1 MAATM
6 RSGGLHHASSLGN
19 IEASSSQSTTNLAAR
34 NYDSEDENMGRK
46 KTRPFDTGPGS
57 RAPIYSKGDI
67 REQYCLT
74 DRQLSSIDQ
83 PRRERFFGC
92 WSGRNA
98 PQSFL
103 GVCVGRRAPSD
114 ENLADYAP
122 MQRYPRHIHAGPITK
137 SILQQYD
144 DELDN
149 PYFRRK
155 PTSFLAG
162 PAGGGPALVT
172 GSSATLPAGD
182 IRRCTWMP
190 PMDDEVGVQM
200 EGPSNRSCWLSLP
213 PVAISPFL
221 SPQLRPSHHHSH
233 QQLQQLQH
241 HQQQQKLAHN
251 HLQQHLHQ
259 NHHRALQPCP
269 SAATSVSSSADLD
282 LPLIPPPPPPS
293 ARSPAEDRATSP
305 FVVGTPLASASA
317 RAAAYLSLS
326 TEQLPGLY
334 RCPAHSDLPPA
345 PPPPPPPNVG
355 LIDGPPRTKHVSF
368 ARSYTLTSFNEAAG
382 GRPMSRLTAARSQ
395 ERLIGGKK
403 PTITLSTQ
411 HQPMAAH
418 FGTPLHSIL
427 QQSNQQQHQQQQQP
441 LLHIQLGPQPQQHQH
456 QHIHTHQH
464 LPHHLQQAAAQQ
476 QQQQQQHL
484 INQFQHQQQQHQ
496 HPMQQPHSHTQQQ
509 QQQQQQQGV
518 SVQTPSHLTPQQQ
531 QQLHHQQQQ
540 LQQQHHQQQ
549 LLLQQQQHQQ
559 QQHQQQQQQL
569 QDQVVTVEKIKRSAM
584 KTQATQTEVHLNKK
598 RPNAPH
604 HLSLSPRTI
613 HRVKMVSQGAQT
625 NGGLNGGRKLTK
637 SLSEAADRI
646 QENGIDSSAGSIDEP
661 KTPTEHEL
669 LHRTQSEEPPKSP
682 FTITSPPSKSSLIQ
696 HFELPS
702 RASSQMSHSDVS
714 RSDHFPLDRIMT
726 HSRNHSQDSATSYRS
741 TDGSRT
747 SYETSS
753 YPYEMYDSIVL
764 PRRSSHT
771 LSNEP
776 FQVLRKDIEQVHHH
790 GYENGHVFESH
801 SLPRRTCIH
810 HKPEEFHTHT
820 LPRRDPHHPHHH
832 HEIIFKDQL
841 KIPPQEMLI
850 SNGSVN
856 QDIRSF
862 DSNSLNRRMS
872 AHVSVAHQDPK
883 LNQHRR
889 ASYAYVTP
897 ETHSSLTRRNSITH
911 QQVQKVQP
919 MIQAHHPT
927 QQQQQQP
934 STIPSKKQQQQPTT
948 PQPQQFQPLIKPQ
961 PPIFSTPSHP
971 PPSCPITPP
980 NIQPLDMQ
988 DDTKSSSDES
998 CSTCDSESEK
1008 DDKEEQEIF
1017 IDFKPRVSPV
1027 PSPNAV
1033 KKKKLQKTV
1042 SEGEILIDKKK
1053 TKPTEKPTAAI
1064 SASEEDLVSP
1074 TTADSHQDSNLQFST
1089 TPIKDEGIFIGSPP
1103 QITATAESER
1113 RKESF
1118 RKRSISLDEPTSV
1131 EEEKGLLE
1139 ELEADAKD
1147 DKMATAPPSPY
1158 REEKLSIKSHSPF
1171 HSSESLATRDNSDA
1185 NWNESQ
1191 STIMTPSLADNG
1203 MLTPTSKRKN
1213 LLLQHQQRSS
1223 MDTDAMDME
1232 DIADQPLPPLP
1243 GAVNPLQGV
1252 MPQQTS
1258 IVGPMTSPSSSSAI
1272 AISQLSS
1279 PAAAVGSISQPLL
1292 PSGPPVATGIVKP
1305 TPTIAVIPSLSIERE
1320 QEQHHLRQQQQQQ
1333 QSGSSKTAT
1342 LRRPSRPLSPSK
1354 RRGSADHKQKQLT
1367 KIEPLIHR
1375 SPDNADRIVP
1385 TLKDQSPLSAPGTP
1399 QPIFSAPDLIKPA
1412 GPMIPAHHSQP
1423 SITATGTGATP
1434 SGSSNRAPHSVIQSP
1449 RFEHA
1454 KLKNLDERDLGSEG
1468 STTEDYAT
1476 CTDNSKRTGPPSSSA
1491 HAGPAGA
1498 KANATQEGS
1507 SFESASSLYSL
1518 ARVDAI
1524 SEDTPPVEEIPQ
1536 SPPHIPVLPKASPA
1550 HSVSSSSSE
1559 SYAMATKKSS
1569 PPRTTVLPKAMGGKI
1584 KIKPE
1589 SISDDERSEKRYSS
1603 SHDEKDLGKGTLT
1616 RGARRGRDWNEE
1628 ERRRKKSTFKLEFD
1642 KDSLR
1647 TYTTPMLRQPSP
1659 GFKKLSPEDKSALN
1673 VLDGA
1678 SPSGKQKRF
1687 RPKTRKS
1694 PRARTATGG
1703 EETTIAASTP
1713 MRRAKTP
1720 LIRSPE
1726 KPPSSTLPAHV
1737 TVPKLSPAQYYSQI
1751 KSPPSGSSPRK
1762 QKMPPTEQRLK
1773 AISTESLRS
1782 VSPGSDSVFY
1792 SEADGLSQSDQQVHC
1807 HHCGKEVE
1815 SGTGTGTGAAG
1826 ESEESMTTALTLDST
1841 DGDRPDI
1848 VQPPEGFADSPDC
1861 TKTVHT
1867 RLYKKMDKR
1876 FRSEDRH
1883 ADRSRHFKSRQEY
1896 RAKSEERG
1904 RDETEPNNLRPAGS
1918 SPCVAPVAPYTE
1930 HQAEPEQGIYH
1941 GNYKAGLWIC
1951 IADRDVWRRYD
1962 LSGDGSFDRAPRD
1975 VADRRGSTDSE
1986 KDFRKKYQAITHR
1999 LVHRRSCVEMYRRQ
2013 STNSFETDKTVMVC
2027 RKSGEFG
2034 FRIHGSKPVVVS
2046 AIEPETPAE
2055 TSGLEVGDIVLSVNG
2070 IPVIDKSHS
2079 EVVKI
2084 AHAGSDTLEL
2094 EVARTIGVLSPLD
2107 DTTSNPSLY
2116 SGFLWRNSTTNP
2128 GKWIRRW
2135 FLLRPD
2141 HCLYYYKSEL
2151 DNQPI
2156 GAIMLTNH
2164 KVDRLTIEASGKAFS
2179 FAVDTEEGTKVQLAG
2194 DTDEAASRWI
2204 AIISHAAQ
2212 QSDPWL
2218 ENSARNLRLSVSGIH
2233 KPDCAGPLTKL
2244 GSKWRSWTKRY
2255 CVLKDAVLYFYHDAG
2270 SKNAFGMACLQGY
2283 RVQPSSA
2290 GGKKYAFEIVPP
2302 ELTLRHYYFHTD
2314 TEMDKKRWVAA
2325 LEYSIDRWMKAG

>member
-661 KTPTEHEL
+661 KT
-669 LHRTQSEEPPKSP
+669 
-682 FTITSPPSKSSLIQ
+682 
-696 HFELPS
+696 
-702 RASSQMSHSDVS
+702 
-714 RSDHFPLDRIMT
+714 
-726 HSRNHSQDSATSYRS
+726 
-741 TDGSRT
+741 
-747 SYETSS
+747 
-753 YPYEMYDSIVL
+753 
-764 PRRSSHT
+764 
-771 LSNEP
+771 
-776 FQVLRKDIEQVHHH
+776 
-790 GYENGHVFESH
+790 
-801 SLPRRTCIH
+801 
-810 HKPEEFHTHT
+810 
-820 LPRRDPHHPHHH
+820 
-832 HEIIFKDQL
+832 
-841 KIPPQEMLI
+841 
-850 SNGSVN
+850 
-856 QDIRSF
+856 
-862 DSNSLNRRMS
+862 NSLNRRMS

-1033 KKKKLQKTV
+1033 KKKKLQKTL

-1118 RKRSISLDEPTSV
+1118 RKRSISLDEPTSA

-1147 DKMATAPPSPY
+1147 DKMATAPPSPS

-1258 IVGPMTSPSSSSAI
+1258 IVGPMTSSSSSSAI

-1292 PSGPPVATGIVKP
+1292 PGGPPVATGIVKP

-1320 QEQHHLRQQQQQQ
+1320 QEQHHLRQQQQ

-1454 KLKNLDERDLGSEG
+1454 KLKSLDERDLGSEG

-1498 KANATQEGS
+1498 KGIFKSIHAIRPTTKQVTANATQEGS

-1569 PPRTTVLPKAMGGKI
+1569 PPRTTVLPKAMSGKI

-1826 ESEESMTTALTLDST
+1826 ESEESMTTALTHDST

>member
-19 IEASSSQSTTNLAAR
+19 IEASSSQSNTNLAAR
-34 NYDSEDENMGRK
+34 SYDSEDENMGRK
-46 KTRPFDTGPGS
+46 KGRPFDTGPGS
-57 RAPIYSKGDI
+57 RAPVYSKGDI

-74 DRQLSSIDQ
+74 DRQLNSIEQ

-98 PQSFL
+98 HQSFL

-122 MQRYPRHIHAGPITK
+122 MQRYPRYINPGPITK

-162 PAGGGPALVT
+162 SAGGAGTGTGGAMVT

-182 IRRCTWMP
+182 VRRCTWMP
-190 PMDDEVGVQM
+190 MDDEAVRI
-200 EGPSNRSCWLSLP
+200 EGPR
-213 PVAISPFL
+213 
-221 SPQLRPSHHHSH
+221 
-233 QQLQQLQH
+233 
-241 HQQQQKLAHN
+241 
-251 HLQQHLHQ
+251 
-259 NHHRALQPCP
+259 
-269 SAATSVSSSADLD
+269 
-282 LPLIPPPPPPS
+282 
-293 ARSPAEDRATSP
+293 
-305 FVVGTPLASASA
+305 
-317 RAAAYLSLS
+317 
-326 TEQLPGLY
+326 LY
-334 RCPAHSDLPPA
+334 RCPAHTDL

-355 LIDGPPRTKHVSF
+355 LIDGIAGGPPRTKHVSF
-368 ARSYTLTSFNEAAG
+368 ARSYTLTSFDEAMG
-382 GRPMSRLTAARSQ
+382 GRPLSRLVAARSQ

-403 PTITLSTQ
+403 PTITLAQ
-411 HQPMAAH
+411 HQPPVAQY
-418 FGTPLHSIL
+418 GTPLHSIL
-427 QQSNQQQHQQQQQP
+427 QQPNHQPLLAQQLQQHQQLQVGQ
-441 LLHIQLGPQPQQHQH
+441 PQPPSVH

-464 LPHHLQQAAAQQ
+464 LQHLQAHPGQLISQHPHQHQHHIAVMQQQ
-476 QQQQQQHL
+476 QQQQQQH
-484 INQFQHQQQQHQ
+484 HQ
-496 HPMQQPHSHTQQQ
+496 PAPGSGGLLTTSSAPSAIQQQ
-509 QQQQQQQGV
+509 QQE
-518 SVQTPSHLTPQQQ
+518 
-531 QQLHHQQQQ
+531 
-540 LQQQHHQQQ
+540 
-549 LLLQQQQHQQ
+549 
-559 QQHQQQQQQL
+559 
-569 QDQVVTVEKIKRSAM
+569 VVVVEKIKRSAM
-584 KTQATQTEVHLNKK
+584 KTQATQTEVYLNKK
-598 RPNAPH
+598 AAAPH

-625 NGGLNGGRKLTK
+625 NGGLNGRKLTK
-637 SLSEAADRI
+637 SLSEAADRV
-646 QENGIDSSAGSIDEP
+646 QENGIDIGGEP
-661 KTPTEHEL
+661 EELKTPTEHEQ

-682 FTITSPPSKSSLIQ
+682 FTITPPPSKSPLIQ

-702 RASSQMSHSDVS
+702 RASSQMSHSETS
-714 RSDHFPLDRIMT
+714 RSDTIMT

-741 TDGSRT
+741 TDGSRA

-753 YPYEMYDSIVL
+753 YPYEMYDSIII
-764 PRRSSHT
+764 PRRGSHT

-776 FQVLRKDIEQVHHH
+776 LQVLRRDIEQVHHH
-790 GYENGHVFESH
+790 GHENGYVFETH

-820 LPRRDPHHPHHH
+820 LPRRDYHPHHH

-841 KIPPQEMLI
+841 KMPPQEMLI

-872 AHVSVAHQDPK
+872 THHIAMQQDK
-883 LNQHRR
+883 QNQQRR

-897 ETHSSLTRRNSITH
+897 ETHTLTRRNSITH

-919 MIQAHHPT
+919 MIQI
-927 QQQQQQP
+927 QQQP
-934 STIPSKKQQQQPTT
+934 QIPMQPPPKQQQQP
-948 PQPQQFQPLIKPQ
+948 PQQQQFQPLVKPQ
-961 PPIFSTPSHP
+961 PPIFSQPSQP

-980 NIQPLDMQ
+980 NIQPMDMH

-998 CSTCDSESEK
+998 CSTCESDSEK

-1017 IDFKPRVSPV
+1017 IDFKPRVSPT
-1027 PSPNAV
+1027 PSPSNL
-1033 KKKKLQKTV
+1033 KKKKLQKTL
-1042 SEGEILIDKKK
+1042 SEGEILLDRKK
-1053 TKPTEKPTAAI
+1053 TKPTDQTPTSAI
-1064 SASEEDLVSP
+1064 SASEEDLKSP
-1074 TTADSHQDSNLQFST
+1074 VVDPHKDTNLQFSE
-1089 TPIKDEGIFIGSPP
+1089 TPIKDEGIFIGAPP
-1103 QITATAESER
+1103 VPPGESDQ

-1118 RKRSISLDEPTSV
+1118 RKRSVSLDDPTSM

-1139 ELEADAKD
+1139 ELEADGKD
-1147 DKMATAPPSPY
+1147 DRMATAPPSPS
-1158 REEKLSIKSHSPF
+1158 REERLSIKSYSPF
-1171 HSSESLATRDNSDA
+1171 HSSESLATRDNSDGI
-1185 NWNESQ
+1185 WNESQ
-1191 STIMTPSLADNG
+1191 ATIMTPSLTENG

-1223 MDTDAMDME
+1223 MDTDALDME

-1243 GAVNPLQGV
+1243 VTVSA
-1252 MPQQTS
+1252 TS
-1258 IVGPMTSPSSSSAI
+1258 QNNISSASI
-1272 AISQLSS
+1272 QSVAPQLSS
-1279 PAAAVGSISQPLL
+1279 LPWTATSPNGTVPTPATAATLVT
-1292 PSGPPVATGIVKP
+1292 TGIVKP
-1305 TPTIAVIPSLSIERE
+1305 TPSIAVIPSLSIERE
-1320 QEQHHLRQQQQQQ
+1320 ERELLQKQMQ
-1333 QSGSSKTAT
+1333 KTAT

-1354 RRGSADHKQKQLT
+1354 RRGSEQHQKKLS

-1375 SPDNADRIVP
+1375 SPDNNERTVP
-1385 TLKDQSPLSAPGTP
+1385 LNQKDQPPISAPSTP
-1399 QPIFSAPDLIKPA
+1399 HQTFPPEFFK
-1412 GPMIPAHHSQP
+1412 Q
-1423 SITATGTGATP
+1423 TATTPTAPPSSSTSARITPATAV
-1434 SGSSNRAPHSVIQSP
+1434 APSP

-1454 KLKNLDERDLGSEG
+1454 KLKSVDDKDLFGDGGAGSEG
-1468 STTEDYAT
+1468 STTEDYNT
-1476 CTDNSKRTGPPSSSA
+1476 CTDNSKRTVPAASSV
-1491 HAGPAGA
+1491 GGT
-1498 KANATQEGS
+1498 KAPATQEGS

-1524 SEDTPPVEEIPQ
+1524 CEDTPPIEEKPTAPQIP
-1536 SPPHIPVLPKASPA
+1536 PLPKLSPA
-1550 HSVSSSSSE
+1550 HSVSSSSSG
-1559 SYAMATKKSS
+1559 SYNRANKK
-1569 PPRTTVLPKAMGGKI
+1569 RTTSPSRSTIPKTLPSKP

-1589 SISDDERSEKRYSS
+1589 SVSDDERSEKRYSS
-1603 SHDEKDLGKGTLT
+1603 SHDEKDIKGTLA
-1616 RGARRGRDWNEE
+1616 RPARRGRDWNEE
-1628 ERRRKKSTFKLEFD
+1628 ERRRKKSLFKLEFD
-1642 KDSLR
+1642 KDSLK
-1647 TYTTPMLRQPSP
+1647 TYTTPMRQPSP
-1659 GFKKLSPEDKSALN
+1659 GFKKLSPEDKGALN

-1678 SPSGKQKRF
+1678 SPSSKQKRF

-1694 PRARTATGG
+1694 PRTRTSTGG
-1703 EETTIAASTP
+1703 EEPITTP
-1713 MRRAKTP
+1713 LRRVKTP

-1726 KPPSSTLPAHV
+1726 KPLASTLPVHA
-1737 TVPKLSPAQYYSQI
+1737 TSTPKLSPQYYSQI
-1751 KSPPSGSSPRK
+1751 RSPPSGSSPMK
-1762 QKMPPTEQRLK
+1762 QKISPEKRLK

-1792 SEADGLSQSDQQVHC
+1792 SEADALSQSDKQIHC
-1807 HHCGKEVE
+1807 HHCGKDVE
-1815 SGTGTGTGAAG
+1815 AVSVPG
-1826 ESEESMTTALTLDST
+1826 ESEGSMTALTLDST

-1861 TKTVHT
+1861 TKTPHHT

-1883 ADRSRHFKSRQEY
+1883 TDRRHYKSRQDY

-1904 RDETEPNNLRPAGS
+1904 KEDSEPGTLRPAGS
-1918 SPCVAPVAPYTE
+1918 SPCVAPIAPYSE
-1930 HQAEPEQGIYH
+1930 HQGEPEQGVYH

-1951 IADRDVWRRYD
+1951 IADRDVWRRHD
-1962 LSGDGSFDRAPRD
+1962 LVGDGSFDRPPRD
-1975 VADRRGSTDSE
+1975 IAERRGSTESE

-1999 LVHRRSCVEMYRRQ
+1999 LVHRKSCVEMYRRQ
-2013 STNSFETDKTVMVC
+2013 NSNSFDTDKTVVVC

-2046 AIEPETPAE
+2046 AIEPDTPAE

-2070 IPVIDKSHS
+2070 ISVIDKSHS

-2094 EVARTIGVLSPLD
+2094 EVARTIGVLSPLE
-2107 DTTSNPSLY
+2107 DTTMNPAIY
-2116 SGFLWRNSTTNP
+2116 SGFLWRLSSSSTT
-2128 GKWIRRW
+2128 KWVRRW
-2135 FLLRPD
+2135 FSLRPD
-2141 HCLYYYKSEL
+2141 HCLYFYKSEL

-2156 GAIMLTNH
+2156 GAIILTNH
-2164 KVDRLTIEASGKAFS
+2164 KVERVVLEAGGRPFAFAIE
-2179 FAVDTEEGTKVQLAG
+2179 TEEGTKVKLAG

-2212 QSDPWL
+2212 QNDLWL
-2218 ENSARNLRLSVSGIH
+2218 DTSARNLRLPPNGIP
-2233 KPDCAGPLTKL
+2233 KPDCVGSLTKL

-2255 CVLKDAVLYFYHDAG
+2255 CVLKDAVLYFYHEG
-2270 SKNAFGMACLQGY
+2270 TSKNAFGMACLQGY